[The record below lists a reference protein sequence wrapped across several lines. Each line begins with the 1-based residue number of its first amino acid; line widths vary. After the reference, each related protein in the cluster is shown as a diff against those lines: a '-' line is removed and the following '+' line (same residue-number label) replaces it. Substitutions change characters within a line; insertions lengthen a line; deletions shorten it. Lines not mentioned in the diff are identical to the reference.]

1 MQYQKRNDQIN
12 IKIST
17 DKKNRLNSEAAKLD
31 WTLSKLCD
39 MILTQWLNDVNNNK
53 TSVYKFIN
61 IGQNNFSIKN

>member
-61 IGQNNFSIKN
+61 IGQNNFNIKN